1 MKINTALLFLLVSAF
16 VFAQESISFEKATFN
31 HILSKAKKE
40 NKIIFLDAYAEWCG
54 PCKLMEKNIF
64 PKDEV
69 KQFYNANFIN
79 ARIDMEKGEGRDIQ
93 KKYGVYSY
101 PTYLFLNGDGEV
113 VYKGMGYL
121 EAPDFLQL
129 GSQAKIIGEGGGGK
143 ERFEKGE
150 TDPEFLLNTAKLN
163 ANIDPEF
170 AKKVSERYF
179 QVRKK
184 KAFTQDE
191 LAMLF
196 YFLRSENDPNYKVF
210 VNEKP
215 EILKLLPESSYN
227 QFHTQIKL
235 NTIAENAVDK
245 DKKTINDAKFLD
257 EASKLMS
264 VEDAENY
271 LKILKLN
278 AYRSLENWSGY
289 EKAALENYKNGDGFD
304 AKELMTAAFVFA
316 EKISNPTSLKQA
328 VIWTEKAL
336 QQAETPDGNYILARL
351 HLKSG
356 NKEAAKKYATQAVK
370 LAKEKGMDAS
380 VPEKLLLEIK

>member
-16 VFAQESISFEKATFN
+16 VFAQESISFEKESFS

-215 EILKLLPESSYN
+215 EILNLLPESSYN

-245 DKKTINDAKFLD
+245 SKKTINEAKFLD
-257 EASKLMS
+257 DASKLMS
-264 VEDAENY
+264 VE
-271 LKILKLN
+271 K
-278 AYRSLENWSGY
+278 R
-289 EKAALENYKNGDGFD
+289 
-304 AKELMTAAFVFA
+304 
-316 EKISNPTSLKQA
+316 P
-328 VIWTEKAL
+328 
-336 QQAETPDGNYILARL
+336 
-351 HLKSG
+351 
-356 NKEAAKKYATQAVK
+356 
-370 LAKEKGMDAS
+370 
-380 VPEKLLLEIK
+380 